1 MNKTLSLKALGL
13 LHIIEQCGG
22 TITKKELHELTVPHH
37 SGHDAYANALRALEE
52 AGVVQVNKQQRHVG
66 DGGRFLCQ
74 IITLTA
80 GR

>member
-1 MNKTLSLKALGL
+1 MNKTLNLKALGL

-22 TITKKELHELTVPHH
+22 TITKQDLHELIVPNR
-37 SGHDAYANALRALEE
+37 SGRDAYTAALRALEA
-52 AGVVQVNKQQRHVG
+52 AGAVQVNKQPHV
-66 DGGRFLCQ
+66 GGRFACQ